1 MIYHIFYK
9 LPGDRIPIKWVDN
22 IHIYQIKSIFQH
34 ELDESIKFRDVYTYD
49 LNLNDLLLEDHT
61 FIMPDGSKMNATEF
75 DTDDKSVII
84 RKASKK
90 AIEIYKNFDLNTV
103 PDKDDKVAMTTFDTK
118 TAEAFNK
125 LFPPESSET
134 KGCTTEFDVI
144 KSLLTLRPYL
154 GEIYKVSRKDPDKSY
169 VEYVYDSPKEIEK
182 IKDNLLLIRTRKED
196 VIPEMNLYI
205 GDYNPGYIYH
215 TTEGYDITRNENG
228 YSIERTVKN
237 DPDKVTIL

>member
-9 LPGDRIPIKWVDN
+9 LPGDRIPIKRGDN
-22 IHIYQIKSIFQH
+22 THIYQIKSIFQH
-34 ELDESIKFRDVYTYD
+34 ELDDSIKFRDIYTYD
-49 LNLNDLLLEDHT
+49 LNLDEFTLDYHT
-61 FIMPDGSKMNATEF
+61 FIMPDGSKVKVTEF
-75 DTDDKSVII
+75 DSEDKSVII
-84 RKASKK
+84 REASKK
-90 AIEIYKNFDLNTV
+90 AIEIYKSFDLSIV

-118 TAEAFNK
+118 TAEAFDK
-125 LFPPESSET
+125 LFPPESNDT

-144 KSLLTLRPYL
+144 KSLLSLRPYL
-154 GEIYKVSRKDPDKSY
+154 GEIYKVSRKDPDKPY
-169 VEYVYDSPKEIEK
+169 MEYVYDSPKALEK

-196 VIPEMNLYI
+196 VIPEVNLYI

>member
-9 LPGDRIPIKWVDN
+9 LPGDRIPIKRGDN
-22 IHIYQIKSIFQH
+22 THIYQIKSIFQH
-34 ELDESIKFRDVYTYD
+34 ELDDSIKFRDIYTYD
-49 LNLNDLLLEDHT
+49 LNLDELTLDDHT
-61 FIMPDGSKMNATEF
+61 FIMPDGSKVKATEF
-75 DTDDKSVII
+75 NSEDKSVII
-84 RKASKK
+84 REASKK
-90 AIEIYKNFDLNTV
+90 ATEIYKSFDLSIV

-118 TAEAFNK
+118 TAEAFDK
-125 LFPPESSET
+125 LFPPESNDT
-134 KGCTTEFDVI
+134 KGCTTEFNVI
-144 KSLLTLRPYL
+144 KSLLSLRPYL
-154 GEIYKVSRKDPDKSY
+154 GEIYKVSRKDPDKPY
-169 VEYVYDSPKEIEK
+169 MEYVYDSPKALEK

-196 VIPEMNLYI
+196 VIPEVNLYI

>member
-9 LPGDRIPIKWVDN
+9 LPGDRIPIKRGDN
-22 IHIYQIKSIFQH
+22 THIYQIKSIFQH
-34 ELDESIKFRDVYTYD
+34 ELDDSIKFRDIYTYD
-49 LNLNDLLLEDHT
+49 LNLDELMLDDHT
-61 FIMPDGSKMNATEF
+61 FIMPDGSKAKATEF
-75 DTDDKSVII
+75 GTDDKSVII
-84 RKASKK
+84 REASKK
-90 AIEIYKNFDLNTV
+90 AIEIYKSFDLSTV
-103 PDKDDKVAMTTFDTK
+103 PDKDDKVAMTTFDMK
-118 TAEAFNK
+118 TAEAFDK
-125 LFPPESSET
+125 LFPPESNDT

-154 GEIYKVSRKDPDKSY
+154 GEIYKVSRKDPDKPY
-169 VEYVYDSPKEIEK
+169 MEYVYDSPKALEK

-196 VIPEMNLYI
+196 VIPEVNLYI

-237 DPDKVTIL
+237 DPDKVTTL

>member
-9 LPGDRIPIKWVDN
+9 LPGDRIPIKRGDN
-22 IHIYQIKSIFQH
+22 THIYQIKSIFQH
-34 ELDESIKFRDVYTYD
+34 ELDDSIKFRDIYTYD
-49 LNLNDLLLEDHT
+49 LNLDEFTLDSHT
-61 FIMPDGSKMNATEF
+61 FIMPDGSKVKATEF
-75 DTDDKSVII
+75 GAEDKSVII
-84 RKASKK
+84 REASKK
-90 AIEIYKNFDLNTV
+90 AIEIYKSFDLSIV

-118 TAEAFNK
+118 TAEAFDK
-125 LFPPESSET
+125 LFPPESNDT

-144 KSLLTLRPYL
+144 KSLLSLRPYL
-154 GEIYKVSRKDPDKSY
+154 GEIYKVSRKDPDKPY
-169 VEYVYDSPKEIEK
+169 MEYVYDSPKALEK

-196 VIPEMNLYI
+196 VIPEVNLYI

-237 DPDKVTIL
+237 DSDKVTIL